1 MPAIAFLVVSFLC
14 GFEITKRMKVNI
26 CGQIA
31 AGIGSGYLM
40 VRIDYKTYES
50 KYLGANRSRHW
61 HWLSDIR
68 MDCIYRIILFKS
80 STWVDTS

>member
-40 VRIDYKTYES
+40 SGWITKLI
-50 KYLGANRSRHW
+50 KLNKNGLIA
-61 HWLSDIR
+61 
-68 MDCIYRIILFKS
+68 
-80 STWVDTS
+80 

>member
-31 AGIGSGYLM
+31 AGMLNTEPEKQIFA
-40 VRIDYKTYES
+40 
-50 KYLGANRSRHW
+50 KYLTGGKNNE
-61 HWLSDIR
+61 
-68 MDCIYRIILFKS
+68 KK
-80 STWVDTS
+80 